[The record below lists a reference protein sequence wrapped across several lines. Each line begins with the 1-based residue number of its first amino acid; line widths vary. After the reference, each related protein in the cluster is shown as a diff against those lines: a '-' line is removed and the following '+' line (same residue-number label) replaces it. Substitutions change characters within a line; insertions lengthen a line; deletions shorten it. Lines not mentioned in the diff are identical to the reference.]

1 MNTPSKYIVF
11 LLLALALLSV
21 VVSGCATANGFGKD
35 MSGAGQDIQRET
47 K

>member
-1 MNTPSKYIVF
+1 MTTPSKRIVA
-11 LLLALALLSV
+11 LLLAITLLSIA
-21 VVSGCATANGFGKD
+21 VSGCATANGFGKD